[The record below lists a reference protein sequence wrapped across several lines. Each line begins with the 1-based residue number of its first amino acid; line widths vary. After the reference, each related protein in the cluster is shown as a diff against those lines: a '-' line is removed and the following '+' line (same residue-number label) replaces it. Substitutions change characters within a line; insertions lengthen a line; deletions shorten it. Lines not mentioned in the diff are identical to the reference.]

1 MPGLKSMFGDAV
13 EKIIAP
19 RTTKKLKTSS
29 YSEDR
34 VGSPN
39 LKDAAKQIK
48 KRKDALK
55 KQLEELDK

>member
-1 MPGLKSMFGDAV
+1 MPGLKSVFGDAMKLV
-13 EKIIAP
+13 LPK
-19 RTTKKLKTSS
+19 RTKKKYKKMSN
-29 YSEDR
+29 EDR

-48 KRKDALK
+48 KRKDAVK